1 MLVGLDVGGTHTDA
15 VLIKDGRVFKK
26 NKVRTNSQDLVATGL
41 NILETL
47 LKDQDLRQV
56 KRIVISTTLST
67 NAIIEGKTPPVG
79 VIVTSGPGINPENYK
94 IGDSFYAVKG
104 VIDHRGREIVKI
116 DQEEISGICSEIKG
130 KGINNLAV
138 VGKFSPRNPEHEKK
152 IQTIAGSDFTSCS
165 TGHKIS
171 GSLNFPRRLTT
182 AYLNAAVHNI
192 HLNFV
197 RSFRFSFD
205 DDIVDIPLYILKADG
220 GTMLIHNSINMPVQ
234 TVLSGPA
241 AGVMGI
247 MALCSVDK
255 DAVGLDIGGTTT
267 DISLFAD
274 GVPLMEPYGIK
285 IGGHQTLVRALTSR
299 SIGIGGDSLV
309 RLTPD
314 NQLQIGPVRMGP
326 AMAFGGE
333 HPTPTDAA
341 IALSMLESGDKGKA
355 VEAMKSLG
363 EPLGLSPE
371 EMAKKIINQMAAMI
385 YDEIDSLI
393 KEVNQ
398 RPVYT
403 IHELLENRRIVPEK
417 LIMIGGPA
425 PFLGPFFAERWSMD
439 YLISPH
445 ADVANAIGAAVA
457 RTTTT
462 MTSLAD
468 TEQGMVT
475 VAEEGYREKI
485 GRDYTIDDLIHLSLK
500 LLRDK
505 AIRMGASEEEI
516 ELEII
521 EKQSF
526 NMVKGFYTCG
536 KNLRI
541 MTQVKPGI
549 IYPIKGE
556 VA

>member
-1 MLVGLDVGGTHTDA
+1 MLVGLDVGGTYTDA
-15 VLIKDGRVFKK
+15 VLIKDGHIFKK
-26 NKVRTNSQDLVATGL
+26 TKVRTNSQDLVATGL
-41 NILETL
+41 NILESL

-67 NAIIEGKTPPVG
+67 NAIVEGKIPPVG
-79 VIVTSGPGINPENYK
+79 IIVTSGPGVNPENYK
-94 IGDSFYAVKG
+94 IGDFFYTAKG
-104 VIDHRGREIVKI
+104 IMDHRGREIVKI
-116 DQEEISGICSEIKG
+116 DQEEISNICSELKG
-130 KGINNLAV
+130 KGINHLAV
-138 VGKFSPRNPEHEKK
+138 IGKFSPRNPEHEKK
-152 IQTIAGSDFTSCS
+152 IQALAGSNFVCCS
-165 TGHKIS
+165 MGHKIS
-171 GSLNFPRRLTT
+171 GSLNFPRRITT
-182 AYLNAAVHNI
+182 AYLNAAVHDI

-197 RSFRFSFD
+197 RSFRFTFN

-241 AGVMGI
+241 AGIMGL

-285 IGGHQTLVRALTSR
+285 IGGHQTLVRALTIR

-309 RLTPD
+309 KLTPE

-333 HPTPTDAA
+333 YPTPTDAA
-341 IALSMLESGDKGKA
+341 ITLSMMEEGNKEKA
-355 VEAMKSLG
+355 TRAMKSLG
-363 EPLGLSPE
+363 DPLGLSPE
-371 EMAKKIINQMAAMI
+371 KVAEKIINQMAAII
-385 YDEIDSLI
+385 YNEIDILI

-403 IHELLENRRIVPEK
+403 IHELLENRQIIPEK
-417 LIMIGGPA
+417 LIVIGGPA
-425 PFLGPFFAERWSMD
+425 PFLGPFFANRWSMD
-439 YLISPH
+439 YLIPPH

-457 RTTTT
+457 RTTSTL
-462 MTSLAD
+462 TSLAD
-468 TEQGMVT
+468 TEQGVVT

-485 GRDYTIDDLIHLSLK
+485 DKDYTIDDLIQLSLK
-500 LLRDK
+500 LIRDK
-505 AIRMGASEEEI
+505 AIRMGSSEEDI

-526 NMVKGFYTCG
+526 NMVRGFYTCG

-549 IYPIKGE
+549 IYPIKG
-556 VA
+556 AIA